1 MAAYVIRRVLYSL
14 PVLIVST
21 FLSFTFISLAGDPR
35 ANLRANPTFSVQ
47 TYNMLEHKYHLD
59 RAIPVRYWYWVE
71 DAVTHKLGS
80 SLRTSQ
86 PIWPDITRTFSHTG
100 QVILFSEAIALLL
113 GIAIGIYSAI
123 RQYSVFDYF
132 FTSFSFLS
140 FAMPTFWLA
149 LLLQITFVD
158 LYLKW
163 HVRLFYTSGLNN
175 PGHGAWSIDR
185 MQHIALPVITLSL
198 ISFAVY
204 TRYMRAS
211 MLDVINSDYVR
222 TARAKGVP
230 EIKVISRHIVR
241 NALIPILTVATIT
254 IAGQLGGA
262 IVTETVFSLDGMGY
276 YFVQRL
282 GALDL
287 YPVMGYLVVTSLI
300 IIVANL
306 LADVLYG
313 YLDPRI
319 RLS

>member
-1 MAAYVIRRVLYSL
+1 
-14 PVLIVST
+14 
-21 FLSFTFISLAGDPR
+21 
-35 ANLRANPTFSVQ
+35 
-47 TYNMLEHKYHLD
+47 
-59 RAIPVRYWYWVE
+59 
-71 DAVTHKLGS
+71 
-80 SLRTSQ
+80 
-86 PIWPDITRTFSHTG
+86 
-100 QVILFSEAIALLL
+100 
-113 GIAIGIYSAI
+113 
-123 RQYSVFDYF
+123 
-132 FTSFSFLS
+132 
-140 FAMPTFWLA
+140 
-149 LLLQITFVD
+149 
-158 LYLKW
+158 
-163 HVRLFYTSGLNN
+163 
-175 PGHGAWSIDR
+175 

-204 TRYMRAS
+204 THYMRAS

-282 GALDL
+282 GPLDL

-306 LADVLYG
+306 PADVLYG

>member
-1 MAAYVIRRVLYSL
+1 
-14 PVLIVST
+14 
-21 FLSFTFISLAGDPR
+21 
-35 ANLRANPTFSVQ
+35 
-47 TYNMLEHKYHLD
+47 
-59 RAIPVRYWYWVE
+59 
-71 DAVTHKLGS
+71 
-80 SLRTSQ
+80 
-86 PIWPDITRTFSHTG
+86 
-100 QVILFSEAIALLL
+100 
-113 GIAIGIYSAI
+113 
-123 RQYSVFDYF
+123 
-132 FTSFSFLS
+132 
-140 FAMPTFWLA
+140 
-149 LLLQITFVD
+149 
-158 LYLKW
+158 
-163 HVRLFYTSGLNN
+163 
-175 PGHGAWSIDR
+175 

>member
-1 MAAYVIRRVLYSL
+1 
-14 PVLIVST
+14 
-21 FLSFTFISLAGDPR
+21 
-35 ANLRANPTFSVQ
+35 
-47 TYNMLEHKYHLD
+47 
-59 RAIPVRYWYWVE
+59 
-71 DAVTHKLGS
+71 
-80 SLRTSQ
+80 
-86 PIWPDITRTFSHTG
+86 
-100 QVILFSEAIALLL
+100 
-113 GIAIGIYSAI
+113 
-123 RQYSVFDYF
+123 
-132 FTSFSFLS
+132 
-140 FAMPTFWLA
+140 
-149 LLLQITFVD
+149 
-158 LYLKW
+158 
-163 HVRLFYTSGLNN
+163 
-175 PGHGAWSIDR
+175 
-185 MQHIALPVITLSL
+185 
-198 ISFAVY
+198 
-204 TRYMRAS
+204 MRAS

-230 EIKVISRHIVR
+230 EIRVISRHIVR

-287 YPVMGYLVVTSLI
+287 YPVMGYLVVTSLV

>member
-1 MAAYVIRRVLYSL
+1 
-14 PVLIVST
+14 
-21 FLSFTFISLAGDPR
+21 
-35 ANLRANPTFSVQ
+35 
-47 TYNMLEHKYHLD
+47 
-59 RAIPVRYWYWVE
+59 
-71 DAVTHKLGS
+71 
-80 SLRTSQ
+80 
-86 PIWPDITRTFSHTG
+86 
-100 QVILFSEAIALLL
+100 
-113 GIAIGIYSAI
+113 
-123 RQYSVFDYF
+123 
-132 FTSFSFLS
+132 
-140 FAMPTFWLA
+140 
-149 LLLQITFVD
+149 ITFVD

-230 EIKVISRHIVR
+230 EIKVISRHVVR
-241 NALIPILTVATIT
+241 NALIPLMTVATIT

-262 IVTETVFSLDGMGY
+262 LVTETVFALDGMGF
-276 YFVQRL
+276 YFVQKL
-282 GALDL
+282 GQLDL
-287 YPVMGYLVVTSLI
+287 YPVMGYLVVTSVI

-319 RLS
+319 RLG